1 MTTTITK
8 EYTDQFKKCLKQRR
22 QLDFVPNSG
31 MLMTFKELVNMH
43 SNASK
48 ILWKEFDKSEDKENY
63 DFTIHDTLRVCEQ
76 VFNNTIYKHVV
87 NQYDFKEKIKENQKY
102 HSAIP
107 LEYMSD
113 LES

>member
-1 MTTTITK
+1 MTITK

-76 VFNNTIYKHVV
+76 VFNNTIYTYVV
-87 NQYDFKEKIKENQKY
+87 TQPDYQTLIKENQKY
-102 HSAIP
+102 NSAIP
-107 LEYMSD
+107 EECMQEF
-113 LES
+113 ES